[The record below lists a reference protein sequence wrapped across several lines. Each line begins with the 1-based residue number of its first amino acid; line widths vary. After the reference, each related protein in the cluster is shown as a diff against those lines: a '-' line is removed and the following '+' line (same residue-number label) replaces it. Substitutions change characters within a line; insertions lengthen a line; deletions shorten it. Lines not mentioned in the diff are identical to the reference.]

1 MATGCKPPFR
11 IGTDTPDTKLKVMNW
26 QLSYD
31 RPEITAS
38 KANQVNAFANAKRGY
53 ERYVTLAK
61 ASLLSGDAVVT
72 ENYYQHADHYLRER
86 RRFVGE

>member
-1 MATGCKPPFR
+1 MIKNFNRCAKSHRSKGVAVPY
-11 IGTDTPDTKLKVMNW
+11 
-26 QLSYD
+26 SD

-38 KANQVNAFANAKRGY
+38 KANQANAFANAKPGY

-72 ENYYQHADHYLRER
+72 ENYYQHADHYLRES